1 MKIMQKKP
9 KTFSFS
15 KIYKLNITYSNSFC
29 DEMWHGHV
37 FDRFPQLY
45 SCKLIKMEIW
55 RPVTASKYALLNIN
69 INLNLS
75 EDKIKLLNLL
85 FYSNTRTLTNFEIK
99 NASCQEQD
107 FTCVE

>member
-1 MKIMQKKP
+1 
-9 KTFSFS
+9 
-15 KIYKLNITYSNSFC
+15 
-29 DEMWHGHV
+29 MWHGYV